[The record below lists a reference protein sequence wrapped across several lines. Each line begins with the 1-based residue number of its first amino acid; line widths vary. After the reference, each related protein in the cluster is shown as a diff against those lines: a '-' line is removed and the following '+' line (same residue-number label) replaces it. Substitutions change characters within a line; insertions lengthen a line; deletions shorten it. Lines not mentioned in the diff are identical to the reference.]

1 MLRDIAGIDAA
12 KATDNT
18 DIMSERPQRRHA
30 ANIYG
35 NAGNPL
41 DGGVAKIMKSST
53 SRWKEQDPFE
63 GVGNDGDRTMN
74 QSRILDKTNEKLI
87 PKLDVTGLG
96 GASVLSYDN
105 ESMQTGGRT
114 GKKKKKK
121 KKVKKVKGGAI
132 PDEDDRIS

>member
-1 MLRDIAGIDAA
+1 MLRAIEGIDAA
-12 KATDNT
+12 KAMENT

-41 DGGVAKIMKSST
+41 DGGAPKILKSST

-63 GVGNDGDRTMN
+63 GVDNEGDRTAN

-96 GASVLSYDN
+96 TTSVLS
-105 ESMQTGGRT
+105 
-114 GKKKKKK
+114 
-121 KKVKKVKGGAI
+121 
-132 PDEDDRIS
+132 